1 MPSGQL
7 TLIAPV
13 SGVIVALDNVPDPV
27 FAERLVG
34 DGVSIDPTSQELLA
48 PCDAKVIQV
57 HRAKH
62 ALTLDADGIE
72 IVMHIGLDTVELKGD
87 GFTSHVN
94 AGDSVKV
101 GDKLITFDADLVAT
115 RARSLLTEILIAN
128 TDNVASIEARAGTVK
143 AGADVLMEVRLKT
156 TAEFRAAAQSDF
168 VHSRHVVVGNE
179 TGLHARPAALVAAA
193 ARRFPADVRLVKDG
207 REANARSVVSIMAL
221 EVGGGDTIT
230 VTARGESAAEAVA
243 EIENTLRHGLGVD
256 QEHPSLADT
265 FTDSVLTVDASGKWM
280 RGVGA
285 SPGVAIGH
293 VFQLRHQDAII
304 QERAADPNQERRE
317 LDAAIASAH
326 LQLETLRTRMAA
338 EADLDRAAIFSAH
351 QELLEDPEVLD
362 EAATQIRNGASAA
375 YAWRSAVTAQANR
388 LLGLKNP
395 LLAGR
400 AGDMKDVGR
409 RVLHLLIGDDDSS
422 PLIPVDSIIIA
433 EDLAPSEAA
442 SLNPANVRGFCTTL
456 GSATS
461 HVAILARGLGIPAV
475 AGINPAALDIA
486 PGTRVILDGDS
497 GILQIEPP
505 AAAVEEVKR
514 KQQAFAARKA
524 QDKAVANKP
533 ATTRDGHRIEVV
545 ANVGDEGEGEKVV
558 EAGGEGVGL
567 LRSEFLFL
575 DRRTAPDEDEQTRVY
590 SKIAAAL
597 GPDRI
602 LIIRTLDVGGDKP
615 LSYMPIA
622 KEANPFLG
630 ERGIRLMYDHP
641 EVLRTQIRAI
651 LRSAGHGKIA
661 IMFPMITT
669 LQEWHDALAMVKE
682 EQHSLEAPSIQ
693 TGIMVETASA
703 ALLSER
709 FAEECDFFSIG
720 TNDLTQYTLAM
731 DRTNPRLAKQLDAL
745 NPAVL
750 KLIDLTVKGA
760 NKHGKW
766 VGLCGALAGDPVAVP
781 VLIGLGIHELS
792 VSVPAVASTKARVR
806 SLSLAECRETAEEA
820 LRAADGTE
828 VREIVARRHGDSR

>member
-1 MPSGQL
+1 
-7 TLIAPV
+7 
-13 SGVIVALDNVPDPV
+13 
-27 FAERLVG
+27 
-34 DGVSIDPTSQELLA
+34 
-48 PCDAKVIQV
+48 
-57 HRAKH
+57 
-62 ALTLDADGIE
+62 
-72 IVMHIGLDTVELKGD
+72 
-87 GFTSHVN
+87 
-94 AGDSVKV
+94 
-101 GDKLITFDADLVAT
+101 
-115 RARSLLTEILIAN
+115 
-128 TDNVASIEARAGTVK
+128 
-143 AGADVLMEVRLKT
+143 
-156 TAEFRAAAQSDF
+156 
-168 VHSRHVVVGNE
+168 
-179 TGLHARPAALVAAA
+179 
-193 ARRFPADVRLVKDG
+193 
-207 REANARSVVSIMAL
+207 
-221 EVGGGDTIT
+221 
-230 VTARGESAAEAVA
+230 
-243 EIENTLRHGLGVD
+243 
-256 QEHPSLADT
+256 
-265 FTDSVLTVDASGKWM
+265 
-280 RGVGA
+280 
-285 SPGVAIGH
+285 
-293 VFQLRHQDAII
+293 
-304 QERAADPNQERRE
+304 
-317 LDAAIASAH
+317 
-326 LQLETLRTRMAA
+326 MAA

-615 LSYMPIA
+615 LPYMPIA

>member
-1 MPSGQL
+1 
-7 TLIAPV
+7 
-13 SGVIVALDNVPDPV
+13 
-27 FAERLVG
+27 
-34 DGVSIDPTSQELLA
+34 
-48 PCDAKVIQV
+48 
-57 HRAKH
+57 
-62 ALTLDADGIE
+62 
-72 IVMHIGLDTVELKGD
+72 
-87 GFTSHVN
+87 
-94 AGDSVKV
+94 
-101 GDKLITFDADLVAT
+101 
-115 RARSLLTEILIAN
+115 
-128 TDNVASIEARAGTVK
+128 
-143 AGADVLMEVRLKT
+143 
-156 TAEFRAAAQSDF
+156 
-168 VHSRHVVVGNE
+168 
-179 TGLHARPAALVAAA
+179 
-193 ARRFPADVRLVKDG
+193 VKDG